1 MFQLH
6 IAYSLELL
14 VLGAGLSLIYL
25 GMKQASLLLKI
36 GGFLLAGITVLN
48 MLCTLYYGVRY
59 WEDGYF
65 RTLSG
70 PVGIAAPPMM
80 GGDSDMGQKADCPMM
95 KKMMEGKKMMMERP
109 QDGKNAEEAPP
120 PPEDHDAHH

>member
-14 VLGAGLSLIYL
+14 VLAAGLLLIYL
-25 GMKQASLLLKI
+25 GTKQASLLLRI

-65 RTLSG
+65 RTYSG
-70 PVGIAAPPMM
+70 RTGMAMEEKM
-80 GGDSDMGQKADCPMM
+80 DCPMM
-95 KKMMEGKKMMMERP
+95 KKMMEKKNMMMEQQKEVKP
-109 QDGKNAEEAPP
+109 EEGAPAL
-120 PPEDHDAHH
+120 PEDHEAHH